1 MTLTV
6 IMEDPTREE
15 IDAVIDAMP
24 FASEFDQFDKE
35 EAIYW
40 YAAEWHGGQ
49 GSNLYAVL
57 SASEFRPSRMA
68 KGPTDTAQI
77 IYDELEKAFGV

>member
-1 MTLTV
+1 MTI
-6 IMEDPTREE
+6 IMDDPNRAE
-15 IDAVIDAMP
+15 IDAAINEMP
-24 FASEFDQFDKE
+24 FASEFDQFDRE

-57 SASEFRPSRMA
+57 SASEFKPSRMA
-68 KGPTDTAQI
+68 RGPSDTAQI
-77 IYDELEKAFGV
+77 IFDGLEKAFGV